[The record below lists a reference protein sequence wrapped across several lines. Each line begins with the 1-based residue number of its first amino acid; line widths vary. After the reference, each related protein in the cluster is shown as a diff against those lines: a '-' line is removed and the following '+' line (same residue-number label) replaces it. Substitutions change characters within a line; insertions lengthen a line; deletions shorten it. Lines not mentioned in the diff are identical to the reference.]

1 MDEVDFS
8 VIVKQYMM
16 QIATL
21 FLAGIKEKMSA
32 ATSHIDDW
40 DIMGA
45 LEDFR
50 SGFDR
55 RLSLITI
62 NHVLLNLDKSIF
74 DGSLFMRLLNVKNT
88 AEWLS
93 LTENIRR
100 DHFQIKNHGK
110 YDEMAN
116 RLVVFCQVSKIIF
129 YKKMEK

>member
-1 MDEVDFS
+1 
-8 VIVKQYMM
+8 M

-21 FLAGIKEKMSA
+21 FLAGIKEKMATA
-32 ATSHIDDW
+32 ASQIDDW

-62 NHVLLNLDKSIF
+62 NHVLLNLDKSMF
-74 DGSLFMRLLNVKNT
+74 DGSLFTRLLNVKNT
-88 AEWLS
+88 AEWLN
-93 LTENIRR
+93 LTGNIRR
-100 DHFQIKNHGK
+100 DHFQIKNQGK

-116 RLVVFCQVSKIIF
+116 RLVVFCQVS
-129 YKKMEK
+129 